1 MCENRCKIQSYLMAC
16 IEYENS
22 DVDTLGLEW
31 MCTKETNTV
40 MKLNEKYQKKK
51 QQQQRDDY
59 KKHDTRKNSKRDG
72 KRERETERVGKRGW
86 KREKVKK
93 NANME
98 WYRYENEEL
107 VYTTNA
113 KLKME

>member
-1 MCENRCKIQSYLMAC
+1 
-16 IEYENS
+16 
-22 DVDTLGLEW
+22 
-31 MCTKETNTV
+31 
-40 MKLNEKYQKKK
+40 MKNIRKKQ

-59 KKHDTRKNSKRDG
+59 KKHDTQKNSKRDG
-72 KRERETERVGKRGW
+72 ERERQRGW
-86 KREKVKK
+86 EREGGKVKK

>member
-1 MCENRCKIQSYLMAC
+1 
-16 IEYENS
+16 
-22 DVDTLGLEW
+22 
-31 MCTKETNTV
+31 
-40 MKLNEKYQKKK
+40 MKLNEKYQKKNNNNNVMTTK
-51 QQQQRDDY
+51 NMIH
-59 KKHDTRKNSKRDG
+59 KKIASEM
-72 KRERETERVGKRGW
+72 EREKERERVGKRGW